1 MEVFSAPQTA
11 DLPKSTLDSGGL
23 ARHLVRKGTRGLNYG
38 SIIISSRVVLC
49 RQHVDTSH
57 HFTGCLIQKVR
68 SDTPQMSRTSRASW
82 MKRVCC
88 WPHNRVHPLTDS
100 TEGTVEIFSLS
111 SFKNN
116 YCSMFRASYL
126 RKKNR
131 NIKQCSF
138 ISCVQIESISVGT
151 ALTMK
156 GNMHSKF
163 NIWFMLKNDYGL

>member
-1 MEVFSAPQTA
+1 MDQLLLAPGWSSAGKMSTA
-11 DLPKSTLDSGGL
+11 LT
-23 ARHLVRKGTRGLNYG
+23 
-38 SIIISSRVVLC
+38 IIM
-49 RQHVDTSH
+49 
-57 HFTGCLIQKVR
+57 HFTGGLIQKAKR
-68 SDTPQMSRTSRASW
+68 NIPRMSRTSRTSW

-156 GNMHSKF
+156 GKMHSKF

>member
-1 MEVFSAPQTA
+1 
-11 DLPKSTLDSGGL
+11 
-23 ARHLVRKGTRGLNYG
+23 
-38 SIIISSRVVLC
+38 
-49 RQHVDTSH
+49 
-57 HFTGCLIQKVR
+57 
-68 SDTPQMSRTSRASW
+68 

-163 NIWFMLKNDYGL
+163 NIWFMLKSEDGL